1 MMTHDG
7 GQAPTQSGTR
17 WPLNLASH
25 LVPADRREEWRQAWE
40 GELEHWLRRERKRG
54 HHPSRFATTIR
65 ALGCLP
71 HAAWERA
78 QEAERALRDV
88 RHGVRRLL
96 RTPGFTLVAVF
107 TLALGIG
114 ATAAILSV
122 VNAVLLRPLPYDQP
136 EDLLVVW
143 HSSESLGYDRI
154 RMSPAIFLTI
164 ESEQATLEA
173 FGSWFFGGATVTGLQ
188 EPEQVDILVASDG
201 VFSALRLSA
210 AHGRLL
216 QARDGDPDAPPTAV
230 LSHGYWS
237 RRFGADPAA
246 VGRSVDVDGVST
258 QIVGVLPA
266 GVGFLDYEPDLY
278 LPVRIDPEDAA
289 LLSFDYNGLARR
301 KTNTSLDAI
310 HADLARLIPLSV
322 ERYAWTTPERAEEFG
337 LRPNVHPLRE
347 QVVGRVARNLW
358 ILLGAVGLVLLLACV
373 NVANLLLVRA
383 ESRRRE
389 VAVRRALGGGRSR
402 IARHFATENILISL
416 AGGAAG
422 ILLAMGLLRLLLR
435 VAPAN
440 LPRSSEIGLDSTILL
455 ATLVASIGVGLLFTL
470 LPLVQRGERSL
481 SGALRDGGRG
491 GTSGRSRNRVRNAL
505 ASLQVALSLVLLLG
519 SALMVRS
526 FLTLRAIDPGFD
538 RPEEVLTFRLY
549 TPRAQTPDDDE
560 AIEIHR
566 RIVESLGSIPEV
578 ESVGLASGFTMELRS
593 NTNELYTDESR
604 TGDAFDPSIHYKAIG
619 ADYFGA
625 MGIPLL
631 AGRTIRWDD
640 ITDRRPVGLITENLA
655 VRHWGS
661 AAAAVGRRIRHSP
674 EDPWREV
681 IGVVSDVRDAGITS
695 DPPGVVYWP
704 VAVAEF
710 LGSPSW
716 VRRNLAYVVRTG
728 VMPPTTVLSQV
739 RQAVWTVDPDLP
751 LANIRTLDEVA
762 RRDMAPTRFMMTLL
776 LVAAAVALVL
786 GTVGVYGVISY
797 AVSQRTQEIGI
808 RMALGATAADI
819 KRLGLRH
826 GLVIALSG
834 GVLGLILSVVLGRT
848 IETVLY
854 GVSPSDPFSVA
865 VIATVL
871 GGVVLLAS
879 YVPARRAT
887 RVEPTTALRAE

>member
-1 MMTHDG
+1 MTHDG
-7 GQAPTQSGTR
+7 TPVPEQSSPR
-17 WPLNLASH
+17 WLLALVSH

-40 GELEHWLRRERKRG
+40 GELEHWQHREHKRG
-54 HHPSRFATTIR
+54 RAPSRLATTIR

-481 SGALRDGGRG
+481 SGALRDGAEAARAEGPETGCETPWPACRWPCPWCCCWARLSW
-491 GTSGRSRNRVRNAL
+491 SGRS
-505 ASLQVALSLVLLLG
+505 
-519 SALMVRS
+519 
-526 FLTLRAIDPGFD
+526 
-538 RPEEVLTFRLY
+538 
-549 TPRAQTPDDDE
+549 
-560 AIEIHR
+560 
-566 RIVESLGSIPEV
+566 
-578 ESVGLASGFTMELRS
+578 
-593 NTNELYTDESR
+593 
-604 TGDAFDPSIHYKAIG
+604 
-619 ADYFGA
+619 
-625 MGIPLL
+625 
-631 AGRTIRWDD
+631 
-640 ITDRRPVGLITENLA
+640 
-655 VRHWGS
+655 
-661 AAAAVGRRIRHSP
+661 
-674 EDPWREV
+674 
-681 IGVVSDVRDAGITS
+681 
-695 DPPGVVYWP
+695 
-704 VAVAEF
+704 
-710 LGSPSW
+710 
-716 VRRNLAYVVRTG
+716 
-728 VMPPTTVLSQV
+728 
-739 RQAVWTVDPDLP
+739 
-751 LANIRTLDEVA
+751 
-762 RRDMAPTRFMMTLL
+762 
-776 LVAAAVALVL
+776 
-786 GTVGVYGVISY
+786 
-797 AVSQRTQEIGI
+797 
-808 RMALGATAADI
+808 
-819 KRLGLRH
+819 
-826 GLVIALSG
+826 
-834 GVLGLILSVVLGRT
+834 
-848 IETVLY
+848 
-854 GVSPSDPFSVA
+854 
-865 VIATVL
+865 
-871 GGVVLLAS
+871 
-879 YVPARRAT
+879 
-887 RVEPTTALRAE
+887 

>member
-1 MMTHDG
+1 MTHDG
-7 GQAPTQSGTR
+7 TR
-17 WPLNLASH
+17 ASTHSNAGWLLALASH

-40 GELEHWLRRERKRG
+40 GELEHWLLRERKRG
-54 HHPSRFATTIR
+54 RDPSRLAITFR
-65 ALGCLP
+65 ALGCIP
-71 HAAWERA
+71 HAVWERV
-78 QEAERALRDV
+78 QEADRALRDV
-88 RHGVRRLL
+88 RYGLRRLL
-96 RTPGFTLVAVF
+96 RTPGFTFVTVF

-122 VNAVLLRPLPYDQP
+122 VNAVLLRPLPYDQA

-143 HSSESLGYDRI
+143 HSSEGLGYDRI

-164 ESEQATLEA
+164 EAEQTTLDA
-173 FGSWFFGGATVTGLQ
+173 FGSWFFGSATVTGLQ
-188 EPEQVDILVASDG
+188 EPETAGVLVASAG

-210 AHGRLL
+210 SHGRLL
-216 QARDGDPDAPPTAV
+216 QARDGDPEAPPTAV
-230 LSHGYWS
+230 LSHGYWT

-246 VGRSVDVDGVST
+246 IGRTVMVDGVST
-258 QIVGVLPA
+258 EIVGVLPA

-278 LPVRIDPEDAA
+278 LPVRLDAEDAT

-301 KTNTSLDAI
+301 KADTSLEAI

-358 ILLGAVGLVLLLACV
+358 ILLGAVGLVLLLACI

-389 VAVRRALGGGRSR
+389 VAVRQALGGGRSR
-402 IARHFATENILISL
+402 IARHFATENMLISL

-435 VAPAN
+435 MAPAN
-440 LPRSSEIGLDSTILL
+440 LPRTSEIGLDSTILL

-470 LPLVQRGERSL
+470 LPLVQRNQRSL
-481 SGALRDGGRG
+481 SAALRDGGRG

-505 ASLQVALSLVLLLG
+505 ASVQVALSLVLLLA

-538 RPEEVLTFRLY
+538 RPEEVVTFRLY
-549 TPRAQTPDDDE
+549 TPRAQTPEDDE

-566 RIVESLGSIPEV
+566 RIVESLESIPEV

-593 NTNELYTDESR
+593 NTNELYADESR

-619 ADYFGA
+619 GDYFEA
-625 MGIPLL
+625 MRIPLL

-640 ITDRRPVGLITENLA
+640 IADRRHVGLITENLA

-661 AAAAVGRRIRHSP
+661 PAGAVGRRIRHST

-681 IGVVSDVRDAGITS
+681 IGVVGDVRDAGITS
-695 DPPGVVYWP
+695 DAPGVVYWP
-704 VAVAEF
+704 MAVAEF

-716 VRRNLAYVVRTG
+716 VRRDLAYVVRTG
-728 VMPPTTVLSQV
+728 VMPPTSVLPQV
-739 RQAVWTVDPDLP
+739 RQAIWSVNPDLP

-762 RRDMAPTRFMMTLL
+762 RRDMAPTQFMMTLL
-776 LVAAAVALVL
+776 LVAAGVALIL

-826 GLVIALSG
+826 GLLIALTG
-834 GVLGLILSVVLGRT
+834 GVLGSALAVVLGRT
-848 IETVLY
+848 IEAALY
-854 GVSPSDPFSVA
+854 GVSPSDPVSVA
-865 VIATVL
+865 AIVTVL

-887 RVEPTTALRAE
+887 RVEPTTALRTE